1 MRHPITRQSTQ
12 ARTTKE
18 DVMNCHRCHGLM
30 VRDRAY
36 DLLDTHIHCDVWR
49 CICCGNMFDTLMLL
63 NKRRGQAH
71 LQLEHADLSIE
82 QLTAA

>member
-12 ARTTKE
+12 PQTSKE

-30 VRDRAY
+30 VQDRAY
-36 DLLDTHIHCDVWR
+36 DLQNSPLYCEIWR
-49 CICCGNMFDTLMLL
+49 CICCGNMFDALMLS
-63 NKRRGQAH
+63 NKQKGQAH
-71 LQLEHADLSIE
+71 LQSEHTALPLE